1 MSGRRELWTKGSGR
15 PRGGLDERSL
25 VGLGLVS
32 GKRVEEARDAEEVV
46 ASIRKWTEATR

>member
-15 PRGGLDERSL
+15 PRGGLGERGL

-32 GKRVEEARDAEEVV
+32 GKWVEGARDAEDVV
-46 ASIRKWTEATR
+46 ASIRKWTEDAR